1 MSLLARYL
9 LFPFVYVLLWA
20 IFLACVVKAV
30 AERLGWRKPSPRHI
44 P

>member
-20 IFLACVVKAV
+20 IFLACVVGAVWEMLRNLLMVKAT
-30 AERLGWRKPSPRHI
+30 
-44 P
+44 

>member
-1 MSLLARYL
+1 MSLLARV
-9 LFPFVYVLLWA
+9 LFPFVVALLWI
-20 IFLACVVKAV
+20 IFLGCAVNAV